1 MPPASTPTAP
11 PLRGLTR
18 LWKPP
23 AEVSEHPD
31 LIDRILASRGL
42 TGPDAARDFL
52 EPSLRGLHDPSTI
65 PELDRAA
72 ERILDAVR
80 AGEPVVIYGDY
91 DVDGITATAV
101 LLRLLRAVAPDA
113 PVSSYVPHRVDEG
126 YGLNADALRT
136 LAADGARVVV
146 SVDCGVTALEPATVA
161 RELGLDLIIT
171 DHHNPPATEA
181 DLPDA
186 FAVVHPRH
194 PRSEYPFGELCGAGV
209 AYKLAWR
216 IATLASNS
224 DKVRPDL
231 RELLVH
237 LLSLV
242 TLGVIA
248 DLVPLVDEN
257 RVIARFG
264 LPIIPNSPF
273 VGLTAL
279 VEASGLASGKVDEQD
294 LGFKLAPRL
303 NAIGRLGH
311 AADAVELMTTED
323 PARARSIAERLSKLN
338 DERRSVE
345 RSIFEHACR
354 LAEEAGM
361 TGPDRRAIVLAHEDW
376 HPGVVGIVCSRLVE
390 KYARP
395 AILLQRSSDRCAGS
409 ARSLEGFNLHAAI
422 ADCADHLQ
430 TFGGHDMAAGLKCD
444 PDRLDA
450 FTEAF
455 LERVGQELA
464 PEDLVRPIRY
474 DTHAGLDELTP
485 QSVRSIR
492 SLAPFG
498 MGNPRVRLLVRGLRL
513 DAPPTPFGKTG
524 AHLKFRLSGPGSGRP
539 LSAIAW
545 NWAVHADRLQRGMTI
560 DVVLTPELNEWGGR
574 QSVEPLIHD
583 VRTHNPDGSPSGL

>member
-1 MPPASTPTAP
+1 MSPTAASDTAP
-11 PLRGLTR
+11 QRGLTR
-18 LWKPP
+18 LWKAP
-23 AEVSEHPD
+23 AESHELPD
-31 LIDRILASRGL
+31 LLERVLASRGL
-42 TGPDAARDFL
+42 LDPELASGFL
-52 EPSLRGLHDPSTI
+52 EPSLRGLHDPSSI
-65 PELDRAA
+65 PDLDRAA
-72 ERILDAVR
+72 ERVLAAVR

-101 LLRLLRAVAPDA
+101 LVRTLRAIAPDA
-113 PVSSYVPHRVDEG
+113 PVAPYVPHRVEEG

-136 LAADGARVVV
+136 LAEGGARVVV
-146 SVDCGVTALEPATVA
+146 SVDCGVTAHEPATVA

-171 DHHNPPATEA
+171 DHHNPPATEE
-181 DLPDA
+181 DLPGA

-216 IATLASNS
+216 IATLASGS
-224 DKVRPDL
+224 DRVRPDL

-237 LLSLV
+237 LLSLT

-248 DLVPLVDEN
+248 DLVPLTDEN

-279 VEASGLASGKVDEQD
+279 VEASGLASGRVDEQD

-311 AADAVELMTTED
+311 AAEAVELMITED
-323 PARARSIAERLSKLN
+323 PARAREIAQRLTKLN

-345 RSIFEHACR
+345 RTIFEHACR

-395 AILLQRSSDRCAGS
+395 AILLQRQEGVCAGS

-422 ADCADHLQ
+422 ADCAGHLE
-430 TFGGHDMAAGLKCD
+430 TFGRHDMAAGLRCR

-450 FTEAF
+450 FIEAF
-455 LERVGQELA
+455 LERVGRELT
-464 PEDLVRPIRY
+464 PDDLVRPIRY
-474 DTHAGLDELTP
+474 DTHARLHELTP
-485 QSVRSIR
+485 QAVRSLR
-492 SLAPFG
+492 KLAPFG
-498 MGNPRVRLLVRGLRL
+498 MGNPRVKLGVHALRL
-513 DAPPTPFGKTG
+513 DAPPAPFGKTG
-524 AHLKFRLSGPGSGRP
+524 AHLKLRLADPQTGHA
-539 LSAIAW
+539 LQALAW
-545 NWAVHADRLQRGMTI
+545 NWAVHADRFHRGMTLDAI
-560 DVVLTPELNEWGGR
+560 LTPELNEWRGR
-574 QSVEPLIHD
+574 ESVEPLLHD
-583 VRTHNPDGSPSGL
+583 VRTHSPGE